1 MWDARHVRNPRG
13 GEVTVSLFVSHQLPS
28 AYSLLQT
35 NVRRET
41 RLAFLVMSD
50 KKVVVLL
57 VLMLVL
63 LLVVA
68 AIVVEESVE
77 VLVGE

>member
-1 MWDARHVRNPRG
+1 MRNPRG

-41 RLAFLVMSD
+41 RLAFLVMRD
-50 KKVVVLL
+50 KKGVVFVKVL
-57 VLMLVL
+57 LVL
-63 LLVVA
+63 LLVLA
-68 AIVVEESVE
+68 MIVVEESVE